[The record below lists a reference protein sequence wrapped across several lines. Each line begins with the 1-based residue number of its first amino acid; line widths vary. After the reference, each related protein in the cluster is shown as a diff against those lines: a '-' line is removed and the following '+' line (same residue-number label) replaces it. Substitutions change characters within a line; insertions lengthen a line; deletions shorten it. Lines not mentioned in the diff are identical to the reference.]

1 MAESA
6 PGSSRQR
13 ETDGEGENGSA
24 SGERSGDG
32 RQGGTEALPRVKSV
46 LFHAIMWAIVTLP
59 LTAAV
64 VLVSVSL
71 ITYDILQHPERHQ
84 SARRV
89 WDVIATDLYYLY
101 GANLWQ
107 NQKDCVQYDDRLLYK
122 PSSGCRFVNK
132 EFSTD
137 LTFSEDG
144 RLTDSTLTSASGR
157 PLFFAGD
164 SDTMGWGVNDDETFP
179 ALIASRVEVPVLN
192 LGVASYGTVRE
203 VMRVRM
209 HPRFQ
214 EANCIVYQYSW
225 NDFDENSVFLAMGA
239 LPPPT
244 PEKFEALLGDYGKRK
259 IGIQDVMLQAFD
271 FLVNHPL
278 ATVAS
283 IFGWHEFP
291 LEDDDPLNESGGTPR
306 EEAEDAKAF
315 LAVLGSFPEMDAKK
329 VFVIGPPRFISAL
342 IREPLPANI
351 FPLSVDLKDTDW
363 YPLDKHPNKQGHR
376 EIAEQLLEQ
385 LQRTEQGRH
394 CLAGEP

>member
-291 LEDDDPLNESGGTPR
+291 LEDDDPLKSGGTPR

-351 FPLSVDLKDTDW
+351 FPLSVDLKDGDW
-363 YPLDKHPNKQGHR
+363 YPLDKHPNKRGHR
-376 EIAEQLLEQ
+376 EIAAQVLEQ

>member
-291 LEDDDPLNESGGTPR
+291 LEDDDPLKSGGTPR

-342 IREPLPANI
+342 IREPLPENI
-351 FPLSVDLKDTDW
+351 LPLSVDLKDTDW

-376 EIAEQLLEQ
+376 EIAAQVLEQ
-385 LQRTEQGRH
+385 LQQTEQGRH